1 VTAASDSNRNR
12 AGDEQGKEVAAEQLG
27 KSVFIDDRLAP
38 AIDREFLRKF
48 VRDELREPAAS
59 AACRLI
65 IAFRNWSE
73 AYKEIVAEESS
84 RAKKA

>member
-38 AIDREFLRKF
+38 AIDREF
-48 VRDELREPAAS
+48 
-59 AACRLI
+59 
-65 IAFRNWSE
+65 
-73 AYKEIVAEESS
+73 KEIVAEESS